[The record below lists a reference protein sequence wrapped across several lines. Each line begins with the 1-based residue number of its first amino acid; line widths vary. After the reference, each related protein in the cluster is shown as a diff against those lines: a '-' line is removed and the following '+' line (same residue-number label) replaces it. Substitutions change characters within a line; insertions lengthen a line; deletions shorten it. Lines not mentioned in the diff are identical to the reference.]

1 MLGLASSRSIQLIA
15 APPWCHNPLSHRAGG
30 TFQAG
35 GHGGDGTVP
44 AQANTATCVSK
55 RSVLIYADSSTARS
69 SLTYE
74 AKLAADGLFT
84 LKTGRRLYFLEEQ
97 LQRWAPTER
106 N

>member
-1 MLGLASSRSIQLIA
+1 
-15 APPWCHNPLSHRAGG
+15 
-30 TFQAG
+30 
-35 GHGGDGTVP
+35 
-44 AQANTATCVSK
+44 
-55 RSVLIYADSSTARS
+55 VLIYADSSTARS